1 MSGGYAARAHHYAAE
16 IRAVPPPAALADL
29 LRPGL
34 RVAEIPSGTGHFLPA
49 YSAARV
55 NLTLIDACAAMLTA
69 AQHQAAAL
77 GAQPRMIHALVE
89 DLPGDAGPF
98 DLVVMP
104 NAALNQLAAASDP
117 TVLIASVARILTPGG
132 LLLAQILDPTAR
144 RTCGFYDPA
153 LESDTWHVDR
163 QFTDETGRRMV
174 RRRRQ
179 HRQAGQIDIDLE
191 MHHGRDRV
199 YHQRLTLLL
208 LNAADLHPLLLAAG
222 LTDPRLQP
230 GAGGLIDLLTT
241 RTTGQP

>member
-1 MSGGYAARAHHYAAE
+1 VSSSYAARAHHYAAE
-16 IRAVPPPAALADL
+16 VRDLPPPAALADL
-29 LRPGL
+29 LCPRL

-49 YSAARV
+49 YTAARV

-69 AQHQAAAL
+69 AQYQAAAV
-77 GAQPRMIHALVE
+77 GAHPRMIRALVE

-117 TVLIASVARILTPGG
+117 SVLIAAVAHVLAPGG
-132 LLLAQILDPTAR
+132 LLLAQVLDPTAG

-179 HRQAGQIDIDLE
+179 HRQPGQVDIDLE
-191 MHHGRDRV
+191 LHHGSERV
-199 YHQRLTLLL
+199 YRQRLTLLL

-222 LTDPRLQP
+222 FTDLRLQP
-230 GAGGLIDLLTT
+230 GAGGLTDLLAA
-241 RTTGQP
+241 RPAGRP